1 MKQAYI
7 AGPLFDDHEREYLVK
22 IAEIVESFGFNTF
35 LPHRDAGLVTGD
47 FTFEKKTKV
56 FDIDIEFLE
65 PAELVVAL
73 LTGRDVDSGTAAEIG
88 YAFKSGK
95 RLIGIGANTIK
106 PINNFVWGLFD
117 YGNDIV
123 ENLDDLKIRL
133 RKEFSWLY
141 NMQVSI

>member
-47 FTFEKKTKV
+47 FTHEKKVKV
-56 FDIDIEFLE
+56 FDVDMEYLK
-65 PAELVVAL
+65 PADLVVAL

-88 YAFKSGK
+88 YAYKASK
-95 RLIGIGANTIK
+95 KLIGVNANNIK
-106 PINNFVWGLFD
+106 PINNFVWGIFN

-123 ENLDDLKIRL
+123 EDLDQLKKIL
-133 RKEFSWLY
+133 SEKYSAT
-141 NMQVSI
+141 

>member
-7 AGPLFDDHEREYLVK
+7 AGPLFYDHEREYLVK
-22 IAEIVESFGFNTF
+22 IADIVESFGFNTF

-47 FTFEKKTKV
+47 FTFEKKVKI
-56 FDIDIEFLE
+56 FDVDMEFLE

-95 RLIGIGANTIK
+95 RLIGLSANTIK
-106 PINNFVWGLFD
+106 PINNFVWGLFN
-117 YGNDIV
+117 YGSDIV
-123 ENLDDLKIRL
+123 ESLDDLKIL
-133 RKEFSWLY
+133 LGEEFG
-141 NMQVSI
+141 

>member
-47 FTFEKKTKV
+47 FTHEKKVKV
-56 FDIDIEFLE
+56 FDVDMEYLK
-65 PAELVVAL
+65 PADLVVAL

-88 YAFKSGK
+88 YAYKASK
-95 RLIGIGANTIK
+95 KLIGVNANNIK
-106 PINNFVWGLFD
+106 PINNFVWGIFN
-117 YGNDIV
+117 YGKDIV
-123 ENLDDLKIRL
+123 EDLDQLKKIL
-133 RKEFSWLY
+133 SEEYSAT
-141 NMQVSI
+141 

>member
-47 FTFEKKTKV
+47 FTHEKKVKV
-56 FDIDIEFLE
+56 FDVDMEYLE
-65 PAELVVAL
+65 PADLVVAL

-88 YAFKSGK
+88 YAYKASK
-95 RLIGIGANTIK
+95 KLIRVNANNIK
-106 PINNFVWGLFD
+106 PINNFVWGIFN
-117 YGNDIV
+117 YGKDIV
-123 ENLDDLKIRL
+123 EDLDQLKSL
-133 RKEFSWLY
+133 LSKEYFAT
-141 NMQVSI
+141 

>member
-47 FTFEKKTKV
+47 FTHEKKVKV
-56 FDIDIEFLE
+56 FDVDMEYLE
-65 PAELVVAL
+65 PADLVVAL

-88 YAFKSGK
+88 YAFKASK
-95 RLIGIGANTIK
+95 KLIGVNANNIK
-106 PINNFVWGLFD
+106 PINNFVWGIFN
-117 YGNDIV
+117 YGKDIV
-123 ENLDDLKIRL
+123 EDLDQLKKVL
-133 RKEFSWLY
+133 SEKYSAT
-141 NMQVSI
+141 

>member
-47 FTFEKKTKV
+47 FTHEKKVKV
-56 FDIDIEFLE
+56 FDVDMEYLE
-65 PAELVVAL
+65 PADLVVAL

-88 YAFKSGK
+88 YAYKASK
-95 RLIGIGANTIK
+95 KLIGVNANNIK
-106 PINNFVWGLFD
+106 PINNFVWGIFN
-117 YGNDIV
+117 YGKDIV
-123 ENLDDLKIRL
+123 EDLDQLKSL
-133 RKEFSWLY
+133 LSKEYSAT
-141 NMQVSI
+141 

>member
-47 FTFEKKTKV
+47 FTHEKKVKV
-56 FDIDIEFLE
+56 FDVDMEYLK
-65 PAELVVAL
+65 PADLVVAL

-88 YAFKSGK
+88 YAYKASK
-95 RLIGIGANTIK
+95 KLIGVNANNIK
-106 PINNFVWGLFD
+106 PINNFVWGIFN
-117 YGNDIV
+117 YCKDIV
-123 ENLDDLKIRL
+123 EDLDQLKKVL
-133 RKEFSWLY
+133 SEKYSAT
-141 NMQVSI
+141 

>member
-47 FTFEKKTKV
+47 FTHEKKVKV
-56 FDIDIEFLE
+56 FDVDMEYLK
-65 PAELVVAL
+65 PADLVVAL

-88 YAFKSGK
+88 YAYKASK
-95 RLIGIGANTIK
+95 KLIGVNANNIK
-106 PINNFVWGLFD
+106 PINNFVWGIFN
-117 YGNDIV
+117 YGKDIV
-123 ENLDDLKIRL
+123 EDLDQLKKIL
-133 RKEFSWLY
+133 SEKYSAT
-141 NMQVSI
+141 

>member
-56 FDIDIEFLE
+56 FDIDMEFLE

-88 YAFKSGK
+88 YAYKSGK
-95 RLIGIGANTIK
+95 KLIGVSANTIK
-106 PINNFVWGLFD
+106 PINNFVWGLFN
-117 YGNDIV
+117 YGQDIAN
-123 ENLDDLKIRL
+123 NLDELKYTL
-133 RKEFSWLY
+133 SKEF
-141 NMQVSI
+141 NTT

>member
-47 FTFEKKTKV
+47 FTHEKKVKV
-56 FDIDIEFLE
+56 FDVDMEYLE
-65 PAELVVAL
+65 PADLVVAL

-88 YAFKSGK
+88 YAYKASK
-95 RLIGIGANTIK
+95 KLIGVNANNIK
-106 PINNFVWGLFD
+106 PINNFVWGIFN
-117 YGNDIV
+117 YGKDIV
-123 ENLDDLKIRL
+123 EDLDQLKKVL
-133 RKEFSWLY
+133 SEKYSTT
-141 NMQVSI
+141 